1 MSNLSE
7 RLGKLRNDT
16 GLSQT
21 KAAKQLGIPLGTLA
35 SYEIGRREPNTEML
49 GRLADFYG
57 VTVDYLLGRDD
68 TYTPPL
74 TPGQQLLF
82 RASVNA
88 SEEEIEQAIKILEA
102 LRK

>member
-1 MSNLSE
+1 MSILSD
-7 RLGKLRNDT
+7 RLCLLRNKAQ
-16 GLSQT
+16 LSQT
-21 KAAKQLGIPLGTLA
+21 KASKQMGIPLGTLA

-57 VTVDYLLGRDD
+57 TTIDYLLGRDD
-68 TYTPPL
+68 QYTPPL
-74 TPGQQLLF
+74 THGQQLLF
-82 RASVNA
+82 QASVNA